1 VNFEKQKYVLT
12 MLIEAIDR
20 LQSSSHLKPIVLD
33 SEGKFRHT
41 SKTENVYLY
50 MKALRYIS
58 LLNAA
63 RTLTENGF
71 FQEVGILCR
80 CLNET
85 QDDFYFIAM
94 PSSKASRER
103 REQQLLE
110 FYVEEF
116 KPKTAGLL
124 ESNKRNRVPRKNIHS
139 TIAASTEAVNQSDVV
154 QVFSI
159 LETAYSGYVH
169 GAYGHLMELYGGPN
183 FGFRA
188 NGLPPQAFAMA
199 RERDMSHRVY
209 NGVMILER
217 LAQALG
223 EEKESRGL
231 LVYRKALEEEYPEF
245 ASDPLIALKQAKKP
259 K

>member
-1 VNFEKQKYVLT
+1 VNSEKQKDVLK
-12 MLIEAIDR
+12 MLIEVIDR
-20 LQSSSHLKPIVLD
+20 LQSSSHLKPIDTD

-41 SKTENVYLY
+41 NKTENVYLF

-63 RTLTENGF
+63 RTLTESGF

-85 QDDFYFIAM
+85 QDDFHFVAM
-94 PSSKASRER
+94 SNSTESKERE
-103 REQQLLE
+103 EHLKE
-110 FYVEEF
+110 FYLEEF
-116 KPKTAGLL
+116 KPKTTGLP
-124 ESNKRNRVPRKNIHS
+124 ESNGRHRVPRKKIHS
-139 TIAASTEAVNQSDVV
+139 AIALSQTSVNQSDGV
-154 QVFSI
+154 QLFSI
-159 LETAYSGYVH
+159 LEKVYSGYVH

-199 RERDMSHRVY
+199 RERDMSHRIY
-209 NGVMILER
+209 IGVLILER
-217 LAQALG
+217 LAQILD
-223 EEKESRGL
+223 EKKENQSL
-231 LVYRKALEEEYPEF
+231 LVYRKALEQKYPEF
-245 ASDPLIALKQAKKP
+245 ATDPQMALRKAKKP